1 MLCKGGVN
9 IYSEIVENKKF
20 GGVNPVQF
28 GYQKC
33 EPSHSYGPA
42 VRTHWLIHFV
52 LSGCGIFEIDGKT
65 YTVRAGSLFVI
76 PPMIETYYEADS
88 QNPWYYTWI
97 GFDADDSV
105 TLPFSRPVF
114 DCFEAKEIFEQM
126 RFCSE
131 YEAGKSAYLAGCI
144 WRLIALISEH
154 GKHRPDYIDM
164 ALSCIHSEYTNN
176 ITVGEIAQ
184 RLSLDRSYF
193 STLFQKRMGVSPAKY
208 LRNYR
213 LSKAAELMT
222 RYGEKP
228 AVAANSVGYYDLFHF
243 SKAFKQYY
251 GVSPRKY
258 IDDADIK

>member
-20 GGVNPVQF
+20 GGVNPIQF
-28 GYQKC
+28 GYEKC
-33 EPSHSYGPA
+33 DPSHSYGPA

-52 LSGCGIFEIDGKT
+52 ISGCGIFEIDGKI
-65 YTVRAGSLFVI
+65 YNVRAGDIFII
-76 PPMIETYYEADS
+76 PPMIETYYEADC
-88 QNPWYYTWI
+88 QNPWYYSWI
-97 GFDADDSV
+97 GFDADASV
-105 TLPFSRPVF
+105 KLPFSKPVLA
-114 DCFEAKEIFEQM
+114 CPEASSVFENM

-131 YEAGKSAYLAGCI
+131 YDAGKSEYLAGCV
-144 WRLIALISEH
+144 WQLIALISER
-154 GKHRPDYIDM
+154 GKHKPDYIDK

-176 ITVGEIAQ
+176 ITVGEIAT
-184 RLSLDRSYF
+184 RLNLDRSYF

-228 AVAANSVGYYDLFHF
+228 AVAANSVGFYDLFHF
-243 SKAFKQYY
+243 SKAFKERY

-258 IDDADIK
+258 IDESDE